1 MALIILEGL
10 DRSGKSSLA
19 KSFEAEGYEIVHLS
33 APSKKYKEPGYTGPS
48 YLDDMMDL
56 LHQASNRDIVLDRS
70 HYGEL
75 VWPSIYSRESMLT
88 EEDIEVLREME
99 NAVGVRRIL
108 MHDPAIEANWKRC
121 TDNNEPLTRTQF
133 LRARTMFERM
143 AKTYDFEKIVLT
155 DLPEFKDKMQKPT
168 TIPIPSAS
176 ENLKKDDDS
185 VSKGPINMKSKEQL
199 KLEKANAINDVLSK
213 RIIKGRSD
221 IYDDI
226 ETEVRLFLNNKLGTI
241 LGSEPPDSFS
251 KDEVFLLKTLVNRL
265 KEKQSK

>member
-1 MALIILEGL
+1 MLIICEGL
-10 DRSGKSSLA
+10 DRTGKTSIAQLY
-19 KSFEAEGYEIVHLS
+19 KDKGYDLIHMS
-33 APSKKYKEPGYTGPS
+33 APKKDQTQDLFLQE
-48 YLDDMMDL
+48 MMDL
-56 LHQASNRDIVLDRS
+56 VAEAATKDIFLDRS
-70 HYGEL
+70 YYGE
-75 VWPSIYSRESMLT
+75 VCIWPFIYDRKPLLD
-88 EEDIEVLREME
+88 EEGLEILRELE

-168 TIPIPSAS
+168 TMPMTSAS

-185 VSKGPINMKSKEQL
+185 VSKEPINMKSKEQL

-213 RIIKGRSD
+213 RIIKGRND